1 MGLAIF
7 LLLLWFAIGLVKMTI
22 QGCYRIPEV
31 KYMLYYTQNITVA
44 PKPWFWL
51 YFLFWFSLLYSR
63 IGSKDLY
70 EAAIE
75 FLLKYMLF
83 VTKHDTVGQN
93 LAKTMVSALFL
104 VLFSLVLFCIG

>member
-44 PKPWFWL
+44 PKPWFL
-51 YFLFWFSLLYSR
+51 AIFFVLVQFALLSDWIKR
-63 IGSKDLY
+63 LI
-70 EAAIE
+70 
-75 FLLKYMLF
+75 
-83 VTKHDTVGQN
+83 
-93 LAKTMVSALFL
+93 
-104 VLFSLVLFCIG
+104 